1 MPAAVPLLGRQLVLL
16 RQRLLTDKTYQAA
29 ERGWRSAFCWEKT
42 GGNIDYGKIF
52 IDKR

>member
-16 RQRLLTDKTYQAA
+16 RQRLLTEK
-29 ERGWRSAFCWEKT
+29 RIGRRSAVGAPLFAGKKIRE
-42 GGNIDYGKIF
+42 NIDYGKIF